1 MNATAASLGISGL
14 AQISINAHDLQRAT
28 AFYRDKLGLR
38 LLFTAG
44 QMAFFDCGGVRLM
57 VTCAEQPEL
66 DHPSSILYFTVPD
79 IAAAHQQMR
88 AGGVRLEGEPHMIAK
103 MPTHDLWMVHFYD
116 SEDNLLALMSE
127 VRPAA

>member
-1 MNATAASLGISGL
+1 MNPTTPGLGISRL
-14 AQISINAHDLQRAT
+14 AQISINAHDLDRAT

-44 QMAFFDCGGVRLM
+44 KMAFFDCGGVRLM
-57 VTCAEQPEL
+57 LATAEQPEL

-79 IAAAHQQMR
+79 IAAAHLQMR

-103 MPTHDLWMVHFYD
+103 MPACDLWMVHFYD
-116 SEDNLLALMSE
+116 SEGNLHALMSE
-127 VRPAA
+127 VPRAA